1 MSPSL
6 RHITEDMENM
16 NGPHTPI
23 IVGDWKV
30 NVHPNEGSGFSN
42 AGYRRY
48 HRHDGYWYSVKIM
61 SDSFDT
67 PEHRWI
73 CGKCDEPAPD
83 EMEGYINL
91 MRWSGT

>member
-1 MSPSL
+1 MRS
-6 RHITEDMENM
+6 HTERTELV
-16 NGPHTPI
+16 GGKHTPI
-23 IVGDWKV
+23 IMDDWKV
-30 NVHPNEGSGFSN
+30 NVHNHDSTA

-48 HRHDGYWYSVKIM
+48 HRHGEDWYSVKIKGGTIN
-61 SDSFDT
+61 T

-73 CGKCDEPAPD
+73 CGECEDPVPD